1 MDWDRIQR
9 VLSPAEEAEILSLE
23 GIKPPRAVAEEF
35 GIERWHVLMLWDRE
49 PAVTA
54 QQDADEDP
62 NDD

>member
-9 VLSPAEEAEILSLE
+9 VLTPAEEEEILGLE

-49 PAVTA
+49 RPVTA
-54 QQDADEDP
+54 ESDAAEDP
-62 NDD
+62 DDD